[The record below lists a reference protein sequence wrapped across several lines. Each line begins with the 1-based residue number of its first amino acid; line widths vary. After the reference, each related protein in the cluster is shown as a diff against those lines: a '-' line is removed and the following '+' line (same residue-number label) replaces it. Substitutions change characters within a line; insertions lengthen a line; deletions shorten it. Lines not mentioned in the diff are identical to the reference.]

1 MDSFINSFTKV
12 FYFSRGSVHIWA
24 HEHKVLVVST
34 DTPRPALDSSLIAEK
49 ISRYWRVSVVEV
61 TGSTQDDLAQLISQS
76 KAINGEVIT
85 TNYQSAGRG
94 RLDRKF
100 DAPAS
105 SALMFSLYI
114 QPQRDKS
121 DWSFLTLLTGLSALF
136 GLTAL
141 DPESRPTLKWPND
154 ILMSDGKVG
163 GIIAQATSDGVI
175 IGVGINVGMTQEEL
189 PVAHATSL
197 LLNKFS
203 VLDRNLILASFL
215 NTFEELLERWQNG
228 EDLRHLYNERS
239 ATIGCEVRIEHPDGS
254 YKIGKAVDITPTGEL
269 ILEDGSRVSVGDIV
283 HLR

>member
-1 MDSFINSFTKV
+1 MIS
-12 FYFSRGSVHIWA
+12 
-24 HEHKVLVVST
+24 
-34 DTPRPALDSSLIAEK
+34 EK

-61 TGSTQDDLAQLISQS
+61 TGSTQDDLAQLVTDK
-76 KAINGEVIT
+76 KAHTGDVIVT
-85 TNYQSAGRG
+85 EFQSAGRG

-121 DWSFLTLLTGLSALF
+121 DWSFLTLLTGLSAVF
-136 GLTAL
+136 GLTTL
-141 DPESRPTLKWPND
+141 DPESAPTLKWPND

-239 ATIGCEVRIEHPDGS
+239 ATIGREVRIEHPDGS